1 MFITPLENIFTLH
14 NLKQAFAD
22 ISSKA
27 VGLDEMSVKLFK
39 EDLEANLLEL
49 SKSVIDGSYAP
60 EPLKHIKI
68 KKSSLDEFR
77 PIGIGALKDKIVQKS
92 LANELSLYFEKHFS
106 DKSYAYRPHRGSLKA
121 ISRVKDFLQRGYIW
135 VYRSDIANFFE
146 EIEHDK
152 LFSLLLQQ
160 IADER
165 VISLIALYLKNGS
178 FQRYRYLEHFEGI
191 HQGDPLS
198 PLLSNIYLN
207 QFDWFM
213 ENNDISFVRFGDD
226 FVLLAHSQKELEVE
240 VLKIEKFIKTLSL
253 SINKNKSYTSHAIK
267 KGFDFLGVRFDG
279 YELSISK
286 DRVDDAILKIN
297 TITKSIHT
305 FSQMVDRLNS
315 YLLGL
320 NRYYKKILSQD
331 HPQYKLLQDALLL
344 ALSKRVTEDRKRGLI
359 TTKKKF
365 REHLNLVEYPT
376 AISAMQKRDFI
387 TRIITRGYEA
397 YLASKKYKKPSKKL
411 TNKRKAYAK
420 KFATTSTMYIG
431 EAGVFLGV
439 SYNKFV
445 IKKSGRVIFSMPKT
459 HCERIIIASL
469 GVIMS
474 ANVVKLCASQG
485 IAIDFIDKKVSTP
498 YASLYASKNSYAKMS
513 IRQMEFLGTP
523 MQMKLAKAF
532 IKGKVK
538 NQINYL
544 KYLNKYHQL
553 LDSHIE
559 KIEKKLS
566 ELLKTPK
573 TPNSLMGHEGMSAI
587 LYWDALGLI
596 VDDKIEFQGRIT
608 YGAKD
613 VVNSA
618 LNYGY
623 AILYGRVH
631 YHAVRAGLSLHIS
644 YLHAL
649 DDSKPTLVYD
659 MIEEFRA
666 FVVDRSIFTM
676 INQNEPMKLDKDGML
691 DTKTKQK
698 IAKNILERIGSY
710 TRHKKATK
718 KIDNIIADQA
728 YLLSRSIKGLSTY
741 KPFIGRY

>member
-39 EDLEANLLEL
+39 EDLDANLLEL
-49 SKSVIDGSYAP
+49 SKSVVDGSYTP

-68 KKSSLDEFR
+68 KKSSSDEFR
-77 PIGIGALKDKIVQKS
+77 PIGIGALKDKIVQKTIS
-92 LANELSLYFEKHFS
+92 SELGEYFENHFS

-286 DRVDDAILKIN
+286 DRVDNAILKIN
-297 TITKSIHT
+297 TIIKSIHP
-305 FSQMVDRLNS
+305 FSQMVDKLNS

-320 NRYYKKILSQD
+320 NRYYQKLLPQN

-344 ALSKRVTEDRKRGLI
+344 SLSQRVTHDRKRGLI

-365 REHLNLVEYPT
+365 RDLLNFVEYPT
-376 AISAMQKRDFI
+376 AMSAMQKRDFI
-387 TRIITRGYEA
+387 TRIITRGYDA
-397 YLASKKYKKPSKKL
+397 YLAGKKYKKPSKKL

-469 GVIMS
+469 GVSMS

-498 YASLYASKNSYAKMS
+498 YASLYANKNSYAKMS
-513 IRQMEFLGTP
+513 IKQVELLGTP
-523 MQMKLAKAF
+523 MQMKLALAF

-559 KIEKKLS
+559 KMEKKLS
-566 ELLKTPK
+566 ELLKKPK

-596 VDDKIEFQGRIT
+596 VDDKIDFQGRVT

-676 INQNEPMKLDKDGML
+676 INQNEPMKLDKEGRL

-698 IAKNILERIGSY
+698 IAKNILEQIGSY

-718 KIDNIIADQA
+718 KIDTIIAEQA